1 MIVDWW
7 CFSNFTFLS
16 TLTSWNITEKNFS
29 FSLAL
34 WFICLRSW
42 IPAFR
47 STLVCY
53 SHLFRCWN
61 CPRFGLQEPCHA
73 GLHVLLMCPVHSLR
87 TSLLL
92 GTKSSSLSLYFP
104 ALESATS
111 SESWF
116 LSVHSGA
123 SEPRSRAR
131 YVRYCWGV
139 AAARPFQWVNT
150 NVFYDMLFKVSTL
163 PGDLY
168 VQTWKVCLFFLACI
182 PECGWIRT
190 IFYWWTSR
198 WFSVFCRTVNVECVN
213 HIIVNTTNV
222 SVSSSPWKENF
233 WAKE

>member
-1 MIVDWW
+1 MLACMSFW
-7 CFSNFTFLS
+7 CVLF
-16 TLTSWNITEKNFS
+16 I
-29 FSLAL
+29 L
-34 WFICLRSW
+34 W
-42 IPAFR
+42 
-47 STLVCY
+47 
-53 SHLFRCWN
+53 
-61 CPRFGLQEPCHA
+61 GL
-73 GLHVLLMCPVHSLR
+73 LYFF
-87 TSLLL
+87 